1 MQCGKYKGSDPE
13 QRAKEN
19 SAKELKRSGVKSLNL
34 LSEQYD
40 KLSAPDNMIMKGL
53 EFEQE
58 NNTRQF
64 QQQQAQLN
72 QNIGRSNLAGSGS
85 QAMAR
90 KNLAEAFQSKQDFT
104 REKAAD
110 EQASTLDKLTAEMQN
125 IISTTRASLAGL
137 TGDLGSTDR
146 DFNEDNYGNLSNYG
160 IDD

>member
-1 MQCGKYKGSDPE
+1 
-13 QRAKEN
+13 
-19 SAKELKRSGVKSLNL
+19 
-34 LSEQYD
+34 
-40 KLSAPDNMIMKGL
+40 MIMKGL

-146 DFNEDNYGNLSNYG
+146 DFNRNNYGDLSNYG